1 MNSIDLCAIV
11 PYFITLGT
19 VLTEDKQAE
28 EAAIVVQLRASV
40 LGASGQDKGA
50 SLAMLRVIR
59 LVRVFRIFKLSRHSK
74 GLQILGLTL
83 KSSIRELGL
92 LVFFLLIGIILFS
105 SAVYYA
111 ESGSERSNFK
121 SIPDAFWWA
130 LVTMTTVGYGD
141 MVPLSF
147 WGKIVG
153 SLCAIAGVLTLALP
167 GMLSTHP
174 LKCTLVNCFLSI
186 LLSHQQFPSSCPT
199 FRTSTT
205 ERWSSV
211 ISTHRTSTMCARVP
225 SIPALAIPSTTRKPP
240 ITLSCLRA
248 LSSSIKHSLLHLT
261 SLGLWEMAC
270 AMTTAFSTTRRV
282 ARNSPA
288 SVSLLR
294 DVYLAKVDP
303 PFMTLTLDTLITF
316 DGITLTLQNSNISII
331 DTRAAKPLEP
341 QDDDSCLH

>member
-19 VLTEDKQAE
+19 VLTEDKKAE
-28 EAAIVVQLRASV
+28 EAAAVIQLRASA
-40 LGASGQDKGA
+40 LGTGQDKGA

-167 GMLSTHP
+167 VPVIVSNFSYFYNREMVLGDLDSQNEHHVRACPFYPGTG
-174 LKCTLVNCFLSI
+174 NSI
-186 LLSHQQFPSSCPT
+186 HYK
-199 FRTSTT
+199 RTSNYSLMSARSFEQYQSLLAAADGKDVKDPLFDEESLYNESQSVKKFSRFRESLKRRLSRKSKTSAPTT
-205 ERWSSV
+205 GRSESTIDNLDSTGFSEGINPPPPRSSSV
-211 ISTHRTSTMCARVP
+211 I
-225 SIPALAIPSTTRKPP
+225 
-240 ITLSCLRA
+240 
-248 LSSSIKHSLLHLT
+248 
-261 SLGLWEMAC
+261 
-270 AMTTAFSTTRRV
+270 V
-282 ARNSPA
+282 APWSGP
-288 SVSLLR
+288 LIE
-294 DVYLAKVDP
+294 
-303 PFMTLTLDTLITF
+303 LD
-316 DGITLTLQNSNISII
+316 
-331 DTRAAKPLEP
+331 
-341 QDDDSCLH
+341 

>member
-19 VLTEDKQAE
+19 VLTEDKKAE
-28 EAAIVVQLRASV
+28 EAAVVIQLRASA
-40 LGASGQDKGA
+40 LGSGQDKGA

-167 GMLSTHP
+167 VPVIVSNFSYFYNREMVLGDLDSQNENHVRACPFFPGTG
-174 LKCTLVNCFLSI
+174 NSI
-186 LLSHQQFPSSCPT
+186 HYK
-199 FRTSTT
+199 RTSNYSLMSARSFEQYQSLLATDGKDVKDPLFDEESLFIEGQSVKKFSRFRESLKRRLSRKGKSGHT
-205 ERWSSV
+205 GRSESTIDNLDTAGISEINPPPPRSSSV
-211 ISTHRTSTMCARVP
+211 I
-225 SIPALAIPSTTRKPP
+225 
-240 ITLSCLRA
+240 
-248 LSSSIKHSLLHLT
+248 
-261 SLGLWEMAC
+261 
-270 AMTTAFSTTRRV
+270 V
-282 ARNSPA
+282 APWSGP
-288 SVSLLR
+288 LIE
-294 DVYLAKVDP
+294 
-303 PFMTLTLDTLITF
+303 LD
-316 DGITLTLQNSNISII
+316 
-331 DTRAAKPLEP
+331 
-341 QDDDSCLH
+341 

>member
-1 MNSIDLCAIV
+1 M

-19 VLTEDKQAE
+19 VLTEDKKAE
-28 EAAIVVQLRASV
+28 EAAIVVRLRASV

-167 GMLSTHP
+167 VPVIVSNFSYFYNREMVLGDLDSQNEHHVRACPFYPGTG
-174 LKCTLVNCFLSI
+174 NSI
-186 LLSHQQFPSSCPT
+186 HYKNTSNYSLLSPHSYEQYQALLASPDATRPLNSDG
-199 FRTSTT
+199 
-205 ERWSSV
+205 
-211 ISTHRTSTMCARVP
+211 MC
-225 SIPALAIPSTTRKPP
+225 
-240 ITLSCLRA
+240 
-248 LSSSIKHSLLHLT
+248 
-261 SLGLWEMAC
+261 
-270 AMTTAFSTTRRV
+270 
-282 ARNSPA
+282 
-288 SVSLLR
+288 
-294 DVYLAKVDP
+294 
-303 PFMTLTLDTLITF
+303 
-316 DGITLTLQNSNISII
+316 
-331 DTRAAKPLEP
+331 
-341 QDDDSCLH
+341 DDDSLLNGSSTGKKFSRFRESLKRRLSRKGRSTLQETEP